1 MVFFSHSG
9 NTEEVNYAAELV
21 QKHQVPLLSIVG
33 SKGELLKYLG
43 SLEVEW
49 GEGLNDL
56 FLDRGL
62 SLRQPLTSNCLYR
75 T

>member
-33 SKGELLKYLG
+33 SKGELLKKALIVTGGGGGFMTCFLLG
-43 SLEVEW
+43 V
-49 GEGLNDL
+49 
-56 FLDRGL
+56 
-62 SLRQPLTSNCLYR
+62 YR
-75 T
+75 